1 MSSRRFRLRQAATGC
16 SNKQYTKERLTSRS
30 DHHDAVGDSGS
41 NASSTNAAWN
51 GLRSRLAEVL
61 LLLPKHL
68 PVGLA
73 VGIRTVVSPSTW
85 TPSAIRWQTWQTGF
99 LFVFSVEKGQ
109 HVRVNLFWIRRAH
122 AIYLRRLPSPT
133 HSGRRSL
140 GHAVFTA
147 LQVLF
152 SRRTTDRAS
161 LAISLALIGPL
172 TPMPTGDSVSSPEV
186 TRCSSVPC
194 RPQTPWCGG

>member
-1 MSSRRFRLRQAATGC
+1 MDLLGTHQVDPIHQSPQTRAYGFFAKGTVPSSLIFT
-16 SNKQYTKERLTSRS
+16 
-30 DHHDAVGDSGS
+30 
-41 NASSTNAAWN
+41 
-51 GLRSRLAEVL
+51 
-61 LLLPKHL
+61 HL
-68 PVGLA
+68 
-73 VGIRTVVSPSTW
+73 VS
-85 TPSAIRWQTWQTGF
+85 F
-99 LFVFSVEKGQ
+99 LFLTIFAGC
-109 HVRVNLFWIRRAH
+109 
-122 AIYLRRLPSPT
+122 LPRPT
-133 HSGRRSL
+133 LVADSL
-140 GHAVFTA
+140 GHVPFIT